1 MPQFNLNQ
9 LRLKNFRAF
18 SELTKINFGSRIT
31 LIFGK
36 GSVGKSTIIDAI
48 NILSSSYKNK
58 TNLLDNT
65 NRFHLSKKTKL
76 IEPKNNGLTMKQ
88 MMAYFKKSKGN
99 NKIYWRGR
107 TDAFRGSLR
116 YQDWLETK
124 TQK

>member
-1 MPQFNLNQ
+1 LNQ
-9 LRLKNFRAF
+9 FPKLIKYAKRLIWHLVKV
-18 SELTKINFGSRIT
+18 RI
-31 LIFGK
+31 
-36 GSVGKSTIIDAI
+36 DM
-48 NILSSSYKNK
+48 
-58 TNLLDNT
+58 
-65 NRFHLSKKTKL
+65 KKKL

-99 NKIYWRGR
+99 KKIYWRGR

>member
-1 MPQFNLNQ
+1 M
-9 LRLKNFRAF
+9 
-18 SELTKINFGSRIT
+18 
-31 LIFGK
+31 
-36 GSVGKSTIIDAI
+36 
-48 NILSSSYKNK
+48 
-58 TNLLDNT
+58 
-65 NRFHLSKKTKL
+65 KKKL

-99 NKIYWRGR
+99 KKIYWRGR

>member
-1 MPQFNLNQ
+1 M
-9 LRLKNFRAF
+9 
-18 SELTKINFGSRIT
+18 
-31 LIFGK
+31 
-36 GSVGKSTIIDAI
+36 
-48 NILSSSYKNK
+48 
-58 TNLLDNT
+58 
-65 NRFHLSKKTKL
+65 KKKL
-76 IEPKNNGLTMKQ
+76 IEPKNNGLTIKQ